1 MVTSRMRG
9 ILLCWG
15 VRAGG
20 WVARVGVFVVLAA
33 VAGSV
38 GFAPNALAAEDGRI
52 SGTVTDA
59 STHEPIEGITVCAR
73 PVGEESG
80 GLCAESGHNGEY
92 TVPYLAPGAYH
103 VGFLVVI
110 PNEHEL
116 DYASQ
121 YYNDKSHRA
130 EAEAVTV
137 TAGQTTSEIDAAMLP
152 GGKISGVVTDA
163 VTQAPLE
170 GVQVC
175 ADGTPEERSASTT
188 RCDLTNASGEYTL
201 SPFVTGDYVVGF
213 EGPYGGPLVY
223 VPQFYDNQQS
233 EPQANLVA
241 VTTGLTT
248 SGVDVA
254 MQRGGVIAGRVTAA
268 ATGAAI
274 EGIGVCA
281 LPVGQESFRER
292 CAETNAN
299 GEYTLSPLKAGQ
311 DVIEFGSSFAGNKSY
326 QPEYDNGKTSYS
338 EAGPLTV
345 EAAATIT
352 GIDAALYLPGERPV
366 NTSPGPVTVLPSGL
380 TASAAPLI
388 TATSPAIT
396 TPLLTVMASRLV
408 VSGSAAPVHVAC
420 SQAACQGSVE
430 LVVQV
435 AAKRHKG
442 KTAVA
447 RTQTLVLA
455 AGSFSLGQGKSGTV
469 VLRLTAFGRKRLA
482 HAKHHPIAAKL
493 ILSVKGGKTTTG
505 SVLAS

>member
-1 MVTSRMRG
+1 MVTSRIRD
-9 ILLCWG
+9 ILLRWG

-20 WVARVGVFVVLAA
+20 WMARVGVFVVLAA
-33 VAGSV
+33 VAVSL
-38 GFAPNALAAEDGRI
+38 GFASNALAAEYGQI
-52 SGTVTDA
+52 SGRVTDA
-59 STHEPIEGITVCAR
+59 STHDPIEGITVCAR
-73 PVGEESG
+73 PAGEESG

-130 EAEAVTV
+130 EAETVTV
-137 TAGQTTSEIDAAMLP
+137 TAGQTTSGIDAAMLP

-188 RCDLTNASGEYTL
+188 RCDLTNASGEYML

-213 EGPYGGPLVY
+213 AGPYGGPLVY

-233 EPQANLVA
+233 ELQANLVS

-248 SGVDVA
+248 MGVDVA

-268 ATGAAI
+268 VTGAAI
-274 EGIGVCA
+274 EGVGVCA
-281 LPVGQESFRER
+281 LPAGQESRER

-299 GEYTLSPLKAGQ
+299 GEYTLSPVKAGQ
-311 DVIEFGSSFAGNKSY
+311 DVIEFGWSFGENKSY
-326 QPEYDNGKTSYS
+326 QREYYNGKTSYS
-338 EAGPLTV
+338 EADPLTV
-345 EAAATIT
+345 EAGATIT

-366 NTSPGPVTVLPSGL
+366 NTSPAPVTALPSGL
-380 TASAAPLI
+380 TALATPLI
-388 TATSPAIT
+388 TTTSPAIT
-396 TPLLTVMASRLV
+396 TPLLTVVASRLV

-420 SQAACQGSVE
+420 RQAACQGSIE
-430 LVVQV
+430 LVAQV

-442 KTAVA
+442 KTAA
-447 RTQTLVLA
+447 RKQALVLA
-455 AGSFSLGQGKSGTV
+455 TGSFSLGKGRSGTV
-469 VLRLTAFGRKRLA
+469 VLRLTGVGRKRLA
-482 HAKHHPIAAKL
+482 RAKHHPIAAKL
-493 ILSVKGGKTTTG
+493 ILSVKGGKTTTR
-505 SVLAS
+505 SVLAV